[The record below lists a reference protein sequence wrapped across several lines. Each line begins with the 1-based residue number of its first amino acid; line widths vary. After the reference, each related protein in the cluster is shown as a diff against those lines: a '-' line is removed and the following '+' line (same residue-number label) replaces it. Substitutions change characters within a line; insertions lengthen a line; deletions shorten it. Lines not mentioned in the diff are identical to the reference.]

1 MGGTVGIVFNALHF
15 GRNTVL
21 GALEINFAVMLLM
34 TTANVAGGDAA
45 EVIAAT
51 GFGLLLEERT
61 VRLAFVQT
69 FGDDLHHV
77 QLYSNVASPS
87 FIIGR

>member
-1 MGGTVGIVFNALHF
+1 MGGAVGVVFNALNL

-21 GALEINFAVMLLM
+21 GALEINFAVMLLVA
-34 TTANVAGGDAA
+34 TANVAGGDAA

-69 FGDDLHHV
+69 FGDDLHLV
-77 QLYSNVASPS
+77 TASC
-87 FIIGR
+87 